1 MKSIWNWQCSAF
13 VVHRLKMP
21 PHPRFQ
27 RDKLLINNT
36 QIQLH
41 LSTGNALYCFVQD
54 IFEHHAVNVAYVLEI
69 MGL

>member
-13 VVHRLKMP
+13 VVHRLKMG
-21 PHPRFQ
+21 PRFQ
-27 RDKLLINNT
+27 QDKLLINNT

-41 LSTGNALYCFVQD
+41 LSIGNAPYCFVQY
-54 IFEHHAVNVAYVLEI
+54 IFEQPAVDVTYMLEI